1 MAEVEAAYEAIM
13 MRQLAQRM
21 KGQIT
26 GGLKVSKD
34 LAYAD
39 NWVRAC
45 QGGAGRSAAACLVLF
60 VARFGVALTLFFAC
74 RTTFRGGR
82 ARLA

>member
-1 MAEVEAAYEAIM
+1 MRSHACAPQFSRARARKLALAKGDEAKVAEVEAAYEAIM

-26 GGLKVSKD
+26 GGLKVSKE

-39 NWVRAC
+39 KWVR
-45 QGGAGRSAAACLVLF
+45 
-60 VARFGVALTLFFAC
+60 
-74 RTTFRGGR
+74 
-82 ARLA
+82 

>member
-1 MAEVEAAYEAIM
+1 LRKLALAKGDEAKVAEVEAAYEAIM

-39 NWVRAC
+39 KWVRC
-45 QGGAGRSAAACLVLF
+45 MC
-60 VARFGVALTLFFAC
+60 T
-74 RTTFRGGR
+74 
-82 ARLA
+82 

>member
-1 MAEVEAAYEAIM
+1 M

-26 GGLKVSKD
+26 GGLKLSKE

-39 NWVRAC
+39 KWVSHLRHL
-45 QGGAGRSAAACLVLF
+45 SV
-60 VARFGVALTLFFAC
+60 V
-74 RTTFRGGR
+74 
-82 ARLA
+82 

>member
-39 NWVRAC
+39 KWVSSTWRMTWLRAVRI
-45 QGGAGRSAAACLVLF
+45 AGP
-60 VARFGVALTLFFAC
+60 
-74 RTTFRGGR
+74 
-82 ARLA
+82 

>member
-39 NWVRAC
+39 KWVRC
-45 QGGAGRSAAACLVLF
+45 MC
-60 VARFGVALTLFFAC
+60 T
-74 RTTFRGGR
+74 
-82 ARLA
+82 

>member
-26 GGLKVSKD
+26 GGLLDGQTEDFMSVGATLSYAFTHNLSAEAAYYFDNLDSKSI
-34 LAYAD
+34 LAREFAR
-39 NWVRAC
+39 NRVFLGIRA
-45 QGGAGRSAAACLVLF
+45 SY
-60 VARFGVALTLFFAC
+60 
-74 RTTFRGGR
+74 
-82 ARLA
+82 